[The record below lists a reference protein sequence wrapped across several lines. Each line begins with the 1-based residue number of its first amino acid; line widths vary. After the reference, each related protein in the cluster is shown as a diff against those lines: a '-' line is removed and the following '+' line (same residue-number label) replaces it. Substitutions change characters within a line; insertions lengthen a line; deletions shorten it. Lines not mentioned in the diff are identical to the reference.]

1 MKNISL
7 KKNKLFLIVQERVN
21 LLSGMSDSDD
31 SDWDEHVPRMLDK
44 RLNEG
49 IPSTSGQYK
58 SSFTVSTTTSGK
70 RVVDFDC
77 TFERILAL
85 PGGDENLW
93 RTSPRKR
100 VRTDRTV
107 GYLYLNSSLPFA
119 LFPGDFF

>member
-1 MKNISL
+1 M
-7 KKNKLFLIVQERVN
+7 N

-31 SDWDEHVPRMLDK
+31 SDWDEHVPQMLDK

-49 IPSTSGQYK
+49 IPSTNGQYK

-70 RVVDFDC
+70 RVMNFDC
-77 TFERILAL
+77 TFEHILAL
-85 PGGDENLW
+85 PGGDTNLW

-107 GYLYLNSSLPFA
+107 SYL
-119 LFPGDFF
+119 